1 MLSEW
6 SAECSADDPVLV
18 VPWSDPSDPS
28 RRFIDLRENPYD
40 LDHLP
45 EAEHYPPLMHAL
57 RALNASRSPV
67 FTAKSDAWPLD
78 PDELDALRI
87 HLSIQVE
94 EAPAGFASY
103 IDLLSRE
110 RSLFASFHLQ
120 EQLLRP
126 THPLRRVTGSPL
138 RHARLHH
145 PSCDDRPQR
154 PPRRAS
160 PSASTSKPSATTP
173 KPPSRPARPPSIP
186 TSPSTEAKSQP
197 SPEAKPPSPPR
208 YSPLPNAPVTIR
220 RGCFSRASSSIG

>member
-18 VPWSDPSDPS
+18 VPWSDPTNPS

-78 PDELDALRI
+78 PDELAALRI
-87 HLSIQVE
+87 HLSIE
-94 EAPAGFASY
+94 ADEAPAGFASY

-120 EQLLRP
+120 EQLLR
-126 THPLRRVTGSPL
+126 
-138 RHARLHH
+138 RLTRYADSLDH
-145 PSCDDRPQR
+145 SFAMLDCII
-154 PPRRAS
+154 
-160 PSASTSKPSATTP
+160 
-173 KPPSRPARPPSIP
+173 RPAMIDLTGPQEGFAVSLYIKALGHDA
-186 TSPSTEAKSQP
+186 EAAEQ
-197 SPEAKPPSPPR
+197 
-208 YSPLPNAPVTIR
+208 NW
-220 RGCFSRASSSIG
+220 ASALDSVVALMRSKELAFT